1 MSSRVF
7 AVRYEVQ
14 SQNWRSGQ
22 FSIPA
27 DVAQILALQPGDDVV
42 VEVASAKGSK
52 TVITKAKSGLE
63 VYGQFGDHVEPGEL
77 VVVSLTKIN
86 AFG

>member
-27 DVAQILALQPGDDVV
+27 DVAQILALQLGDDVV

-63 VYGQFGDHVEPGEL
+63 VYGQFGEHVEPSEL
-77 VVVSLTKIN
+77 VVVGLTKIN